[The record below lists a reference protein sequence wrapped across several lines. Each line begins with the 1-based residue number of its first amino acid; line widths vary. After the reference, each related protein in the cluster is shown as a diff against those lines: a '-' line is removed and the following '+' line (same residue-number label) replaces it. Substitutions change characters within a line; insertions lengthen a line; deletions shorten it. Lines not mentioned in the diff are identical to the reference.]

1 LTRPAWI
8 YDGSLIDDPLGYG
21 ERAVRFLRAL
31 RHPKTGKPF
40 QVDPWLER
48 IVRRIYGPRHAN
60 GSRIVRSVIVMIPRG
75 GRKTTLGAAL
85 ALLHLF
91 GPERVPLGQVVLA
104 AYDRAQARIAFDEA
118 TGLVMARRAIA
129 DAVRVRDSRHEITDK
144 RSRSVLKAVSSDAAA
159 QNGRTPSFVLFD
171 EIHAW
176 RNRRLYDVLRTG
188 LGKTANT
195 LSVVISQ
202 AGVGTE
208 TLAAEVFDYARRVSA
223 DPSLDPGTLPILFE
237 TAKDADWKDE
247 AVWHEANPGLD
258 HGYPD
263 LPSLRQMAREAETRP
278 ALREKFKNDHLN
290 VWLDRASSPFVEM
303 VAWNAAAND
312 NLGEPTG
319 PVWLGV
325 DLSASGDL
333 TSIVAAWRD
342 PEREGGVCVRP
353 WFYCPA
359 EALERREAAAG
370 VPYVQWA
377 NDNLIIPTPGE
388 VVDLDRIEA
397 DIRALCDRLD
407 VAEIA
412 FDPALSHG
420 VMARLGDAGLPVVAF
435 RQGALTMMPAIATT
449 ERLINGRG
457 LRHPG
462 HPILDWN
469 LGNIEV
475 ETNPLGHMVRFRK
488 PSRHACIDGA
498 VAMTMAVQRCA
509 NGEDGKS
516 IYDDETKRPD
526 GPLVI
531 HEWDFAA

>member
-1 LTRPAWI
+1 
-8 YDGSLIDDPLGYG
+8 
-21 ERAVRFLRAL
+21 
-31 RHPKTGKPF
+31 
-40 QVDPWLER
+40 
-48 IVRRIYGPRHAN
+48 
-60 GSRIVRSVIVMIPRG
+60 MIPRG
-75 GRKTTLGAAL
+75 GRKTTLGAGL

-118 TGLVMARRAIA
+118 TGLVMARRAVA

-195 LSVVISQ
+195 LSVTISQ
-202 AGVGTE
+202 AGVGHNN
-208 TLAAEVFDYARRVSA
+208 LAAEVFDYARRVAA
-223 DPSLDPGTLPILFE
+223 DSSLDPGTLPILFE
-237 TAKDADWKDE
+237 TAKDADWREE
-247 AVWHEANPGLD
+247 AVWHEANPGLE

-303 VAWNAAAND
+303 ATWNAGADAD
-312 NLGEPTG
+312 LGAPSG

-333 TSIVAAWRD
+333 TSIVLAWRD
-342 PEREGGVCVRP
+342 PDREGGVCVRP
-353 WFYCPA
+353 LFFCPA
-359 EALERREAAAG
+359 DALERREAVAG
-370 VPYVQWA
+370 VPYTRWA
-377 NDNLIIPTPGE
+377 KDGLLFPTPGE
-388 VVDLDRIEA
+388 VVDLNVIERT
-397 DIRALCDRLD
+397 IRDLCEQHD

-420 VMARLGDAGLPVVAF
+420 VMGRLTEDGLPVVAF
-435 RQGALTMMPAIATT
+435 RQGALTMMPAIQTT
-449 ERLINGRG
+449 ERLINGGG

-475 ETNPLGHMVRFRK
+475 EANPLGHMVRFRK
-488 PSRHACIDGA
+488 SSRHQCIDGA

-526 GPLVI
+526 GPFVI
-531 HEWDFAA
+531 HEWDF